1 MEEGKGNGSAGAAT
15 MKRRVD
21 NLISKFVYNE
31 PARQISVHATC
42 DVLVVGSGP
51 AGLSAAVAAARA
63 GADVIIME
71 RFGCM
76 GGAIAHVGMETIGW
90 YRYEGTV
97 EGNGIGREMERRT
110 VEMGGARKWAFN
122 DSECLDAENF
132 KLVADTLI
140 TENNIRPLL
149 HSYVVDSITEP
160 RVGWALHQRGY
171 L

>member
-1 MEEGKGNGSAGAAT
+1 
-15 MKRRVD
+15 
-21 NLISKFVYNE
+21 
-31 PARQISVHATC
+31 
-42 DVLVVGSGP
+42 
-51 AGLSAAVAAARA
+51 
-63 GADVIIME
+63 
-71 RFGCM
+71 M

-110 VEMGGARKWAFN
+110 AEMGGARKWAFN

-160 RVGWALHQRGY
+160 MESGGRSIKGVIFESKSGRRAIMAKRVIDATGDADIAYFAGAPTTRE
-171 L
+171 